1 MKPLSTFLIISL
13 LGFSFLGGCGS
24 ESDSSNSG
32 NSDEVILGK
41 LEISNGWARPGT
53 EGQNSAVYLTIHNGT
68 ATADTL
74 LNISSDVTDSAEI
87 HESIQSDDGTTSMR
101 PAGQQIVDE
110 AEQLRLEPGGLHI
123 MLMDLTQN
131 LEVNDSLT
139 VSLEFARVGTKN
151 ISVPVQTQN

>member
-1 MKPLSTFLIISL
+1 MKSLFTFLFISL
-13 LGFSFLGGCGS
+13 LGLSLSGGCSS

-41 LEISNGWARPGT
+41 LDISDGWARPGA

-74 LNISSDVTDSAEI
+74 IDISSEAADSAEV
-87 HESIQSDDGTTSMR
+87 HESIKNDDGTTSMH
-101 PAGQQIVDE
+101 PAGQQIIDE
-110 AEQLRLEPGGLHI
+110 AEQLRLESGGLHI

-131 LEVNDSLT
+131 IEVNDSLT
-139 VSLEFARVGTKN
+139 VSLKFARVGTKN

>member
-1 MKPLSTFLIISL
+1 M
-13 LGFSFLGGCGS
+13 GGCGS

-74 LNISSDVTDSAEI
+74 LNISSDVADSAEI
-87 HESIQSDDGTTSMR
+87 HKSIQNDDGTTSMR

-110 AEQLRLEPGGLHI
+110 AEQLRFEPGGLHI
-123 MLMDLTQN
+123 MLRDLKQN
-131 LEVNDSLT
+131 LEVSDSLT
-139 VSLEFARVGTKN
+139 VSLEFARVGTKKLQ
-151 ISVPVQTQN
+151 VPVQTSN